1 MTLCTAYLSRE
12 PSTPKQDEIRYNDVL
27 KCDWCDQTYTLDY
40 ESSCTDPNDVAIVV
54 AAARKVITEQEH
66 LIEHRDARVEIAN
79 TIRHH
84 AA

>member
-12 PSTPKQDEIRYNDVL
+12 PSAPRPDQIRYEGVL
-27 KCDWCDQTYTLDY
+27 KCDWCDQAYTLDY
-40 ESSCTDPNDVAIVV
+40 ESSCTDPNDVAVVV

-66 LIEHRDARVEIAN
+66 TTEHRDARIEIAN
-79 TIRHH
+79 TIRH